1 MIKSGLSK
9 RPDIVLWSRA
19 RLFRNVARQPFIS
32 SDQALEN
39 ALTPLD
45 ERSIKQRKII
55 CEMVS
60 GTIAALYFEQRMQ
73 LTKLTELTDAKIFE
87 LYEQG
92 VFSEYFKR
100 ARYDEYRG
108 IVTGNAGV
116 VRALVNER
124 HHLVLQNIRPGFQ
137 LQRVCDEVAQLSELF
152 GKALPFAWSKKFG
165 YLMADSE
172 CCGTGLEVT
181 INLHLPGLILM
192 GEMSEVITAFNAV
205 GLRLDAEI
213 SDDLFV
219 DGFGQQMRVS
229 NNPAVSD
236 SEAGVRRKIEVAV
249 SGLAKQEAQ
258 ARLRALEH
266 SKARKT
272 FFNMIAC
279 SLAVLKSAVIMDR
292 AQSYENLSWL
302 RAGLSMGL
310 VKGITLAQLD
320 RVHRDV
326 WSSNFLAYFRGP
338 LDEALEYVS
347 TARATVLRERLSGVK
362 VTFM

>member
-1 MIKSGLSK
+1 M
-9 RPDIVLWSRA
+9 
-19 RLFRNVARQPFIS
+19 FRNVARQPFIS

-45 ERSIKQRKII
+45 ERSIGQRKII
-55 CEMVS
+55 CDMVS
-60 GTIAALYFEQRMQ
+60 GMTGALYFEQPMK
-73 LTKLTELTDAKIFE
+73 LTKLTELDDAKIFE
-87 LYEQG
+87 FYEQG

-108 IVTGNAGV
+108 IVTGRAGA

-137 LQRVCDEVAQLSELF
+137 LRRVCEEVAKLSDLF
-152 GKALPFAWSKKFG
+152 STALPFAWSKKFG

-205 GLRLDAEI
+205 GLRMDAEI

-236 SEAGVRRKIEVAV
+236 SEAGVRSKIEVAV
-249 SGLAKQEAQ
+249 SALVKQEAQ

-266 SKARKT
+266 SKVRKAL
-272 FFNMIAC
+272 FNRIAC

-292 AQSYENLSWL
+292 AQSHEHLSWV

-310 VKGITLAQLD
+310 VKGMTLAQLD
-320 RVHRDV
+320 RVHRDI

-338 LDEALEYVS
+338 LDDALEYVG
-347 TARATVLRERLSGVK
+347 TARASLLRERLSGIK